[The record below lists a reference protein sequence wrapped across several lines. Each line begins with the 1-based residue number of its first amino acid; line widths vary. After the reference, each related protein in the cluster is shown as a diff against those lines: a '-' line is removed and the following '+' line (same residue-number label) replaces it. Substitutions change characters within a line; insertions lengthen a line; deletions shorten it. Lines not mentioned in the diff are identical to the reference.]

1 MAYRCERELRDGLED
16 GMIPQR
22 ESGKC
27 AEAELEAWGERMP
40 QRERGNRA
48 EAEQEDGESG
58 WCRGKVENVQG
69 RTEIG
74 GKRCI

>member
-1 MAYRCERELRDGLED
+1 MRRRNRKKGRADALEGKQKPCGGGTGRKGARMA
-16 GMIPQR
+16 QR
-22 ESGKC
+22 ES
-27 AEAELEAWGERMP
+27 R
-40 QRERGNRA
+40 NRA